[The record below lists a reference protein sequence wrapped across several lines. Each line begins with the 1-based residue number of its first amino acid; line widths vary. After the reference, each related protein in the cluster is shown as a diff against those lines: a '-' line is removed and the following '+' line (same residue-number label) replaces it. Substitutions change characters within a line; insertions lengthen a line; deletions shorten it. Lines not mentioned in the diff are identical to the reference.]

1 MSDMVERVRGAID
14 DVQLWKRCN
23 DLHFQPPMWEV
34 CRYGSGDEAE
44 IVVLSQS
51 RVEPNLSTIVSEAR
65 ARAAIEAMREMTDD
79 MVEVAWET
87 RMADPQGWWSDIID
101 AALKGEAE

>member
-1 MSDMVERVRGAID
+1 MNAMVQRVSDAIEG
-14 DVQLWKRCN
+14 VQLWARYN
-23 DLHFQPPMWEV
+23 DLSYKPPMWEV
-34 CRYGSGDEAE
+34 CRYGSGDEPE
-44 IVVLSQS
+44 IVVLS
-51 RVEPNLSTIVSEAR
+51 RSTIEPDLQAIISEAR
-65 ARAAIEAMREMTDD
+65 ARAAIEAMREMTDA